1 MKKPKS
7 KLKQKQANKR
17 GRKRSLRLKNSRSKV
32 AKKRAL
38 ANEKRIKEKEE
49 YEKFMKKMIEAR
61 LNGEF

>member
-7 KLKQKQANKR
+7 KLKQKQAAKR
-17 GRKRSLRLKNSRSKV
+17 GLKRTVRFKASRSKV
-32 AKKRAL
+32 AKKRTV

-61 LNGEF
+61 LNGGF